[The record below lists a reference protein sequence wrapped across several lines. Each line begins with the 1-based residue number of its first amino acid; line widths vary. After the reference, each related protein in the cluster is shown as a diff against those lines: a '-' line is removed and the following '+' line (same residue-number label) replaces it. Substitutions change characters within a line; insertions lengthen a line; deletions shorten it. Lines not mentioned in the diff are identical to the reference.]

1 MKYDVVIVGAG
12 PSGISTAISL
22 KKLGIKHIL
31 VIDKSEFPRYKCCA
45 GYITNKTRLAYEK
58 FGLDINKINY
68 SLIDDFKIIYKHK
81 MKQTIKNKFLF
92 TNASIDRVE
101 LDYNFF
107 KLLKENKINTMEKTT
122 VKELNS
128 EDNYLILSNKKKVEY
143 NYLVFADGTSGYGSS
158 INPSKRKN
166 IAMQAIVKSDL
177 EDGINIHFGITKHGY
192 AWISTL
198 NNLTNVGITDI
209 FDKNIN
215 YNDILI
221 ELAKAYNLKVTS
233 KDIRGAF
240 TPIGVV
246 EPILENIYFVGDAV
260 GACDPLTL
268 SGLRYGLKSGEVCA
282 EAISNNN
289 PKIYSKYIKKLKFK
303 FNIMSFIQKVFYLKF
318 IQVLVFNVVCVIFK
332 PLVSF
337 VFNHFFVNKKW
348 YTT

>member
-22 KKLGIKHIL
+22 KKQGIKNIL

-45 GYITNKTRLAYEK
+45 GYITNKTRLAYEN
-58 FGLDINKINY
+58 FGLDISKINY
-68 SLIDDFKIIYKHK
+68 SLIDDFKITYNHK
-81 MKQTIKNKFLF
+81 IKQIIKNKFLY

-107 KLLKENKINTMEKTT
+107 KLLNKNKIKTLEKTT
-122 VKELNS
+122 IKKLNR
-128 EDNYLILSNKKKVEY
+128 EDNSLILSNNEKVKY

-177 EDGINIHFGITKHGY
+177 DDGINIHFGITKHGY
-192 AWISTL
+192 AWISTFH
-198 NNLTNVGITDI
+198 NLTNVGITDI
-209 FDKNIN
+209 FDKNID

-221 ELAKAYNLKVTS
+221 ELANTYNLNVTS
-233 KDIRGAF
+233 KDIRGSF

-246 EPILENIYFVGDAV
+246 EPILDNIYFVGDAV

-268 SGLRYGLKSGEVCA
+268 
-282 EAISNNN
+282 
-289 PKIYSKYIKKLKFK
+289 
-303 FNIMSFIQKVFYLKF
+303 
-318 IQVLVFNVVCVIFK
+318 
-332 PLVSF
+332 
-337 VFNHFFVNKKW
+337 
-348 YTT
+348 